1 MFEMAVSSSKV
12 WMGESAIISL
22 KPSALSYD
30 FHHHHHH
37 HYYHH
42 HQSFEKG
49 ESGIIS
55 PKLSWV
61 HCLTLQCYARLV
73 QVNTMRWKAKEIQYK
88 TVQIHFLPPQPTHD
102 SYMGVSKRDSGGVLH
117 YNKTV
122 GVRIP
127 TQRFHILFHIIIITI
142 FTIVV
147 FIFTIIIPITI
158 MQW

>member
-1 MFEMAVSSSKV
+1 MAVSSSKV

-55 PKLSWV
+55 PKLS
-61 HCLTLQCYARLV
+61 
-73 QVNTMRWKAKEIQYK
+73 
-88 TVQIHFLPPQPTHD
+88 
-102 SYMGVSKRDSGGVLH
+102 
-117 YNKTV
+117 
-122 GVRIP
+122 
-127 TQRFHILFHIIIITI
+127 
-142 FTIVV
+142 
-147 FIFTIIIPITI
+147 
-158 MQW
+158 